1 MKKVVTFYSKNLLF
15 GPKNIY
21 HILLIFQYGE
31 EFYEDMRG
39 VFHPCDSNYLLILE
53 YMYERKVSE
62 TSVCKDKII
71 QRTWK
76 EALEIGEQILEAY
89 KKLYPRY
96 DVNTSLMSLK
106 LGKIA
111 SYLEDDMKARGTFIL

>member
-1 MKKVVTFYSKNLLF
+1 M
-15 GPKNIY
+15 
-21 HILLIFQYGE
+21 LIFQYGE

-62 TSVCKDKII
+62 TSVCKDEII
-71 QRTWK
+71 KRTWK

-111 SYLEDDMKARGTFIL
+111 SYLEDDVKARGTFIL